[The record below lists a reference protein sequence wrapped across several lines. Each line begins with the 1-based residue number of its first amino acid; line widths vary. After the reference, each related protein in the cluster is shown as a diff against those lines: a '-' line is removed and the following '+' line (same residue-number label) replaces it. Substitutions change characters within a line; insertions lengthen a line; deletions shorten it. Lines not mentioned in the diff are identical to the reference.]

1 MECLMDRHEST
12 SQHGSEA
19 TYEKRGRQQRTGHP
33 ATRGGSQKSGSQT
46 TAGITGLCTADGKPD
61 HVKCRMHV
69 GHILDK
75 VKDG

>member
-33 ATRGGSQKSGSQT
+33 AT
-46 TAGITGLCTADGKPD
+46 
-61 HVKCRMHV
+61 H
-69 GHILDK
+69 
-75 VKDG
+75 